1 MIDFLEI
8 KAELLVEGIKADSD
22 CLEGLGQSY
31 KEQNH
36 GLFGWDFED
45 HPGVLLPD
53 DFLLPEES
61 VVQFRMNRRSSY
73 RVRRLQ
79 KDLVLFRGEEELCSV
94 RWIPR
99 PGFYGRS
106 TSQSGEMVKIGQIG
120 GADCL
125 FFCYQNYCSHFGRH
139 KQCLFCNLVATSDT
153 YDSVQKRK
161 EAEAVGEVAGAA
173 WKEGTVKHVLL
184 TGGCFNHEK
193 EVQVVS
199 EIIAAIRRHTGLDRI
214 PGTILPSPAKGDD
227 IRRYHDTGIQAIGY
241 SMEIWDEGLYRG
253 ICPGKS
259 DSTSHREFVDSIR
272 EAVRVFGPGNVY
284 GVFVLGLEPKDSF
297 LEGVRVLSEAGA
309 NIVPFVWSPNPGSR
323 LYGHRAPEASW
334 YVDVVREAAEI
345 VAGSGVPAGTEN
357 HCYRCDGNSLLHD
370 ALRDRGIA

>member
-1 MIDFLEI
+1 
-8 KAELLVEGIKADSD
+8 
-22 CLEGLGQSY
+22 
-31 KEQNH
+31 
-36 GLFGWDFED
+36 
-45 HPGVLLPD
+45 
-53 DFLLPEES
+53 
-61 VVQFRMNRRSSY
+61 
-73 RVRRLQ
+73 
-79 KDLVLFRGEEELCSV
+79 
-94 RWIPR
+94 
-99 PGFYGRS
+99 
-106 TSQSGEMVKIGQIG
+106 
-120 GADCL
+120 
-125 FFCYQNYCSHFGRH
+125 
-139 KQCLFCNLVATSDT
+139 
-153 YDSVQKRK
+153 
-161 EAEAVGEVAGAA
+161 
-173 WKEGTVKHVLL
+173 
-184 TGGCFNHEK
+184 
-193 EVQVVS
+193 VS

-227 IRRYHDTGIQAIGY
+227 IRRYRDTGIQAIGY